1 MGASNRWKKVKNIW
15 NEDSISTEGYADIGG
30 MESNFFGS
38 LTQSISAMRMRNK
51 MIIMLATEFECIVA
65 EGREG
70 QSFSG
75 HHSFAIDCYRRNRMN
90 LVRVLRFGQKDGC
103 RISMVVIRL
112 SP

>member
-1 MGASNRWKKVKNIW
+1 
-15 NEDSISTEGYADIGG
+15 
-30 MESNFFGS
+30 
-38 LTQSISAMRMRNK
+38 MRMRNK
-51 MIIMLATEFECIVA
+51 MIIMLATKFECVVA

-75 HHSFAIDCYRRNRMN
+75 HHEWLLNIDCYRRDRVN
-90 LVRVLRFGQKDGC
+90 LVRVRVLLLGRKDGC